1 MAKCDKKM
9 VLVVACVI
17 ALLLLATGVEVVLVP
32 WFRGKNTSQQHRD
45 DAPEN
50 AVDVGE
56 GSDASNVTG
65 DALGGGRALL
75 RAAEWTGRDGVA
87 TQRASPP
94 EPGRVPTDVFSR
106 TGNNAIIITPPPRGR
121 KDDPS
126 PSGSRL
132 QKRPR
137 ARRIPNDARITHG
150 HR

>member
-17 ALLLLATGVEVVLVP
+17 ALFLLATGVEVVLVP
-32 WFRGKNTSQQHRD
+32 WFRGKTSQQHRD

-75 RAAEWTGRDGVA
+75 RAAEWTDRDGVA

-106 TGNNAIIITPPPRGR
+106 TGNNAVIIAPPPRVR
-121 KDDPS
+121 KDDPV
-126 PSGSRL
+126 PSGFRL

-137 ARRIPNDARITHG
+137 AGRIPNDARKT
-150 HR
+150 RA